1 MPVHNPKVW
10 SYASCIRL
18 HLCIETISFVI
29 TLLVGRYMQTYV
41 FTCRLVSWLWSRFWS
56 ILIMF
61 CTFKSLS
68 FLQKPGYTTWST
80 LIETRIL
87 WHVNTLSR
95 SLNHLTVTE
104 RNQDTCRQT
113 GTWILLISCIQGYE
127 YSCSIYLEYN
137 RKLDKAQNPDSN
149 ARVKTQF
156 CLLSLPAG
164 IFDPY
169 IPPEGDAR
177 LSSLSKE
184 GLKQRTEQIRQ
195 SAASQLA

>member
-1 MPVHNPKVW
+1 M
-10 SYASCIRL
+10 
-18 HLCIETISFVI
+18 
-29 TLLVGRYMQTYV
+29 
-41 FTCRLVSWLWSRFWS
+41 
-56 ILIMF
+56 
-61 CTFKSLS
+61 
-68 FLQKPGYTTWST
+68 
-80 LIETRIL
+80 
-87 WHVNTLSR
+87 
-95 SLNHLTVTE
+95 TE

-113 GTWILLISCIQGYE
+113 ETWILLKSCIQGFGH
-127 YSCSIYLEYN
+127 SCSIYLEYN
-137 RKLDKAQNPDSN
+137 QKLDEAQNRDSN
-149 ARVKTQF
+149 AHVKAQF